1 MDIRDLFKKEFN
13 EEPQLI
19 ARAPGRVNLLGEHVD
34 YNDGLVLP
42 AAIDR
47 EVQLAASLTD
57 GQRVNL
63 YAIDLDERITFSL
76 ETLDEKVDVNGKP
89 LPGWALYPA
98 AVAWALQEVGLQV
111 GGIRA
116 VYSSDI
122 PIGAG
127 LSSSAAVEVGFGA
140 LWQALGGWEIDRL
153 TLAKLCQRAENVY
166 VGLSCGLMDQ
176 FASANGIAG
185 HALCFDTRSLKWETA
200 PLPQGTGLIIAD
212 SSVRRALTSSAYNQ
226 RRAECEQAVESLK
239 HWMPG
244 IQSLRDVSTTEFA
257 AYSFY
262 LPPVV
267 RRRAEHVVKE
277 IARVQSALSALRR
290 EDTRAFGALMYSGH
304 ASLRDLYEVS
314 TPELDTLV
322 EITRQLPGCF
332 GSRLTGAGFG
342 GCTISLV
349 EEAKAPEFIQGLK
362 DRYQQET
369 GRQAQVYSCKAS
381 DGVSVRF
388 TKDS

>member
-1 MDIRDLFKKEFN
+1 MEIRELFKKEFGR
-13 EEPQLI
+13 ESQLV

-42 AAIDR
+42 AAINR
-47 EVQLAASLTD
+47 EVQLAASLTAEPL
-57 GQRVNL
+57 VSL
-63 YAIDLDERITFSL
+63 YAIDLDERVTISL
-76 ETLDEKVDVNGKP
+76 DRLDKKLDLDGKP

-98 AVAWALQEVGLQV
+98 GVAWVLQEDGFQV
-111 GGIRA
+111 AGIQA

-127 LSSSAAVEVGFGA
+127 LSSSAAVEVGFA
-140 LWQALGGWEIDRL
+140 VLWQAVGKWDIDRL
-153 TLAKLCQRAENVY
+153 KLAKLCQRAENVY
-166 VGLSCGLMDQ
+166 VGVSCGLMDQ
-176 FASANGIAG
+176 FASACSIAG
-185 HALCFDTRSLKWETA
+185 QALCFDTRSLEWEPA
-200 PLPQGTGLIIAD
+200 PLPSGIALIIAD
-212 SSVRRALTSSAYNQ
+212 SGVRRALASSAYNQ
-226 RRAECEQAVESLK
+226 RRAECEQAVAELK
-239 HWMPG
+239 RWMPG
-244 IQSLRDVSTTEFA
+244 IRSLRDISPTEFA

-262 LPPVV
+262 LPSVI

-277 IARVQSALSALRR
+277 IARVQSAVSVLRR
-290 EDTRAFGALMYSGH
+290 EDIQAFGALMYSGH

-314 TPELDTLV
+314 TPELDKLV

-349 EEAKAPEFIQGLK
+349 EEEKAPDFIQGLK
-362 DRYQQET
+362 EGYQQGT

-381 DGVSVRF
+381 DGASVQF
-388 TKDS
+388 LNNS